1 MAGPGELPAAGRPV
15 RPRDAASLII
25 IDRSSS
31 EPRFLLGKRHE
42 KHKFMPGKYVFPGGK
57 TDACDRKVVPA
68 RDIDPTCLQ
77 RLHAGLDSRG
87 NEIKARALALSAV
100 REAYEEAGI
109 LIGLSAAFPAAH
121 PEWLP
126 FAERGLAPD
135 LRPLRYVA
143 RAITPPQFPRR
154 YDTRFFATFRDLA
167 IETEMHQHDDNEML
181 DFSYVTHAETS
192 VMNLPGIT
200 RMVLKAVIDRLQV
213 DPGLNIDHP
222 VPTYLTRRGKYVC
235 EFA

>member
-1 MAGPGELPAAGRPV
+1 MTQESELPAKSRPV

-25 IDRSSS
+25 IDRSGS

-57 TDACDRKVVPA
+57 TDACDRKVIPA
-68 RDIDPTCLQ
+68 SDIDPECLQ
-77 RLHAGLDSRG
+77 RLHAGLDSRRT
-87 NEIKARALALSAV
+87 EIKARALALSAV

-109 LIGLSAAFPAAH
+109 LIGQSSPFKAFQ

-135 LRPLRYVA
+135 LKLLRYVA

-167 IETEMHQHDDNEML
+167 IETEMRQHEDNEML
-181 DFSYVTHAETS
+181 DFSYASLDETA

-200 RMVLKAVIDRLQV
+200 RMVLKTVIDRLAV
-213 DPGLNIDHP
+213 DPELNPGHP